1 MSALA
6 IESAVHLNVTLLH
19 CILRAINNVRQFRR
33 QCVELGNMVALLL
46 VMMEADHPIEN
57 NDSSIARSSLVAKSS
72 ASSEAN
78 TSIRLKA
85 TLDETH
91 AFITKCIGEWNI
103 WQRGWEVIVT
113 RKLPRLKQELFEWIT
128 LCMLETSVSR
138 ACSTSYNEPDCF
150 EIKRPARKMNCA
162 LNLTCKLKNLKT
174 LGKICRSCS
183 PEPTLP
189 NSK

>member
-6 IESAVHLNVTLLH
+6 IEIAVNESVTLLH

-46 VMMEADHPIEN
+46 VMMEADHPIESGSVAG
-57 NDSSIARSSLVAKSS
+57 SSVVAKPS
-72 ASSEAN
+72 AFSEAN
-78 TSIRLKA
+78 TSVRLKA

-113 RKLPRLKQELFEWIT
+113 RKLPRLKQDLFEWIT

-138 ACSTSYNEPDCF
+138 ACSTSYNLNLTAVKP
-150 EIKRPARKMNCA
+150 KRPARRMNCA
-162 LNLTCKLKNLKT
+162 LNLTCKSKNSKL

-183 PEPTLP
+183 PELTLP

>member
-6 IESAVHLNVTLLH
+6 IESAVNLSVTLLH
-19 CILRAINNVRQFRR
+19 SILRAINNVRQFRP

-46 VMMEADHPIEN
+46 VMMEADHPVEN
-57 NDSSIARSSLVAKSS
+57 NDSPIAKSSVVAKSS
-72 ASSEAN
+72 AFSEVN
-78 TSIRLKA
+78 TSVRLKA

-138 ACSTSYNEPDCF
+138 ACSTAYN
-150 EIKRPARKMNCA
+150 
-162 LNLTCKLKNLKT
+162 
-174 LGKICRSCS
+174 
-183 PEPTLP
+183 
-189 NSK
+189 

>member
-6 IESAVHLNVTLLH
+6 IEGAVNLNVTLLYK
-19 CILRAINNVRQFRR
+19 ILRAINDVRQFRG

-57 NDSSIARSSLVAKSS
+57 DDSSSTGSTLVSKSS
-72 ASSEAN
+72 AFSGAN
-78 TSIRLKA
+78 TSVRLKA

-103 WQRGWEVIVT
+103 WQRGWEAIVT

-128 LCMLETSVSR
+128 LCMLETSVSSV
-138 ACSTSYNEPDCF
+138 CSTSYNEPDRF
-150 EIKRPARKMNCA
+150 EIKRPARKMSCA
-162 LNLTCKLKNLKT
+162 LNLTCRSKNLKT

-183 PEPTLP
+183 
-189 NSK
+189 S